1 MMERKRSCLW
11 DIQTFEVFMIHDIIY
26 IVIWSKQS
34 LFQSMLSSRPMIA
47 IGRADRCHGDQLCT
61 AISHD

>member
-1 MMERKRSCLW
+1 MMERKKSCLW

-47 IGRADRCHGDQLCT
+47 IGRADRCHGD
-61 AISHD
+61 

>member
-11 DIQTFEVFMIHDIIY
+11 DIQTFEVFMVHDIIY

-34 LFQSMLSSRPMIA
+34 LFEAMLSSRPTIA
-47 IGRADRCHGDQLCT
+47 ISRADRCHGDQLCSM
-61 AISHD
+61 ISQD